1 MVEQQIGYRK
11 SSLVLSARFP
21 VVKWRSRSVAKSAY
35 FRVRALSIS
44 RTRPSRSLERARP
57 LTKAVFMFRAE
68 KRNEHASTLLP
79 RSPDRVWK
87 NGGISNI
94 LLPKN
99 KMFPLITW
107 KEQAICLQKL
117 QAVVITLSLLNF
129 LEEYLI
135 VKRTLTTSISLR
147 CTGNV
152 YALVRFFSDAF
163 TKCVHIRKFLDI

>member
-1 MVEQQIGYRK
+1 MRGIFWFKTLWITEVKYKFSGTLFN
-11 SSLVLSARFP
+11 SLPRMNWTAP
-21 VVKWRSRSVAKSAY
+21 WEGSV
-35 FRVRALSIS
+35 
-44 RTRPSRSLERARP
+44 
-57 LTKAVFMFRAE
+57 FRAE
-68 KRNEHASTLLP
+68 KRNEHASTFLP

-99 KMFPLITW
+99 KMFPLIPW
-107 KEQAICLQKL
+107 KKQAICLQKL
-117 QAVVITLSLLNF
+117 QAVVIILSFLNF

-135 VKRTLTTSISLR
+135 VKRTLRTSISLR